1 MTSGKL
7 TLVATPIGNP
17 EDMSPRA
24 KEALAMADL
33 VLCEDTRVTGLLLAE
48 LGLKVNLLSYHE
60 HNAESRHPLILE
72 RLQAGE
78 TVALVSDAG
87 MPLISDPGERLVR
100 LVLAAGIPL
109 SVIPGPNAALTAL
122 AASGLD
128 SSRFVFEGFLP
139 ARGKERRTRL
149 TELRDE
155 PRSLILYEAPHRLL
169 RTLTDLAA
177 TGLGERKISIGRELT
192 KKYEEYL
199 YLTVAEA
206 KALYTETAPRGEFVL
221 VLEGR
226 AEFESRQPIREQ
238 NIVAA
243 DNIDDLIRERL
254 AAGGR
259 LRQIAQE
266 VAELTGRSVNAVYE
280 RILQLK
286 KIKSEAPRLSD
297 FDGRRQ

>member
-1 MTSGKL
+1 MAKGKL
-7 TLVATPIGNP
+7 ILVATPIGNP
-17 EDMSPRA
+17 GDMSPRA
-24 KEALAMADL
+24 REALSTADL

-48 LGLKVNLLSYHE
+48 LDLKVNLLSYHE

-72 RLQAGE
+72 RLRAGE
-78 TVALVSDAG
+78 TVVLVSDAG

-100 LVLAAGIPL
+100 LILAEGIPL

-149 TELRDE
+149 AELGTE

-177 TGLGERKISIGRELT
+177 MGLGERRISIGRELT

-199 YLTVAEA
+199 YFTVAEA
-206 KALYTETAPRGEFVL
+206 KAQYTHTMPRGEFVL
-221 VLEGR
+221 ILEGR
-226 AEFESRQPIREQ
+226 AEFESRRPIREQ
-238 NIVAA
+238 SPAA
-243 DNIDDLIRERL
+243 AENIDDLIRERL

-266 VAELTGRSVNAVYE
+266 IAELTGWPANTVYE
-280 RILQLK
+280 RILQLR
-286 KIKSEAPRLSD
+286 KIKPEKPRLRDSD
-297 FDGRRQ
+297 SGI